1 MFMQCLCVFL
11 TETPIAIEIAHFIH
25 LITTV
30 AVVLGISSLAI
41 CLGLGYPWI
50 LAILYFISMLVANVP
65 EGLLATVTV
74 RELVFFTCVM

>member
-1 MFMQCLCVFL
+1 MFIFL

-41 CLGLGYPWI
+41 CLGLGYHWI

-74 RELVFFTCVM
+74 RDPGSSTSIM